1 MRNYYHHSG
10 MIYAILYEQDIN
22 WRGGSRGGPIS
33 PECRVKLEW
42 ATEKAAF
49 QPCGGN
55 LTVWQTRGWPSVYT
69 VTQVYL
75 TSIFFNFNF
84 FNYIK
89 LYSVLLLTFK
99 TPCFKLTL
107 SAIFVNNLCA
117 DVIFYEYMIWNFHN
131 PKLRWKMGGRE
142 FPSWCRG
149 NESD

>member
-1 MRNYYHHSG
+1 M
-10 MIYAILYEQDIN
+10 
-22 WRGGSRGGPIS
+22 
-33 PECRVKLEW
+33 
-42 ATEKAAF
+42 
-49 QPCGGN
+49 
-55 LTVWQTRGWPSVYT
+55 YT

-117 DVIFYEYMIWNFHN
+117 DVIFYEYMI
-131 PKLRWKMGGRE
+131 
-142 FPSWCRG
+142 
-149 NESD
+149 